1 VKKIAIVSLIA
12 WTTLHMSS
20 FSAIGATFYIDTPDL
35 CSSLERTERNR
46 IYLVSKG
53 DCPKTP
59 GKLAVTPGEEAE
71 EFEIYVNG
79 VYWKKQTLTRFDID
93 SIGEVNDRG
102 EKLSKTLTIPVNPFA
117 GEGAER
123 AKETNDFFRSGEFQK
138 RVVAEQERLKREI
151 FGGRIQEYYQGAPD
165 AASAMAG
172 ELPANER
179 IYIFISSSIPRETLR
194 NYVRDVAKLRDPN
207 VKLVMR
213 GLIGGVKYIKPTMR
227 FVSGIL
233 LKDPACN
240 PEKRRC
246 ERYAAGVNVDP
257 LLFGRYGIKEVPAI
271 AYARN
276 VTVLDAEMSEGMER
290 NVKSGDYYTIH
301 GDVALTY
308 ALERFRAETGSKP
321 LEALVRELNAGFYG
335 GKEIRR
341 ETHGR

>member
-1 VKKIAIVSLIA
+1 MNDVAALLA
-12 WTTLHMSS
+12 GMALLM
-20 FSAIGATFYIDTPDL
+20 FSYPAIGATFYIDTPDL
-35 CSSLERTERNR
+35 CSRVENTEGNR
-46 IYLVSKG
+46 VFLVSKG

-71 EFEIYVNG
+71 ELEIYVNG
-79 VYWKKQTLTRFDID
+79 VFWKRQALTRFDID

-102 EKLSKTLTIPVNPFA
+102 EKLSKSLSIPANPFTE
-117 GEGAER
+117 EGAKR

-138 RVVAEQERLKREI
+138 RVSAEQERLKREI
-151 FGGRIQEYYQGAPD
+151 FGGRLQEYYQGDPQV
-165 AASAMAG
+165 AATMAG

-179 IYIFISSSIPRETLR
+179 IYIFISSSMPKETLR

-213 GLIGGVKYIKPTMR
+213 GLIGGLKYIKPTMR

-233 LKDPACN
+233 LKDLSCD
-240 PEKRRC
+240 PEKSRC
-246 ERYAAGVNVDP
+246 ARFAAGVNVDP

-271 AYARN
+271 VYARN
-276 VTVLDAEMSEGMER
+276 VSVLDVEMSEGMER
-290 NVKSGDYYTIH
+290 NAKSGESYTIR

-321 LEALVRELNAGFYG
+321 MEALVRLLNTGFYSE
-335 GKEIRR
+335 KKLK
-341 ETHGR
+341 